1 MGNNSGSRIEELD
14 KLLKNIRTHIERE
27 FDMDVQ
33 GIEEEVKKTDKDEKV
48 IEKKIV
54 EDNPCQAL
62 NDASYEYLQLATELY
77 LLARMGNDIG
87 KVESRMKQLEDVLDS
102 LEKRCENKSKRK
114 EAVKR
119 IEEAENTVS
128 KAENIR
134 NDHPTIND
142 ILEKLDELD

>member
-1 MGNNSGSRIEELD
+1 MGNKSGSRIEELD
-14 KLLKNIRTHIERE
+14 KLLGNIRNHIERE

-48 IEKKIV
+48 IEKKLP

-62 NDASYEYLQLATELY
+62 IDASYEYLQLATELY
-77 LLARMGNDIG
+77 LLARMGNDIS
-87 KVESRMKQLEDVLDS
+87 KVESRMKQLEDVLED
-102 LEKRCENKSKRK
+102 LQKRCGDESKRK

-142 ILEKLDELD
+142 ILEKLDKLD

>member
-14 KLLKNIRTHIERE
+14 KLLGNIRTHIERE

-48 IEKKIV
+48 IEKKIA

-62 NDASYEYLQLATELY
+62 TDASYEYLQLATELY

-87 KVESRMKQLEDVLDS
+87 KVESRMKQLEEVLEG
-102 LEKRCENKSKRK
+102 LEKDCNNDSKRK

-142 ILEKLDELD
+142 ILEKLDKLD

>member
-1 MGNNSGSRIEELD
+1 MGNNSGSKIEELD
-14 KLLKNIRTHIERE
+14 KLLKNIRNHIERE

-33 GIEEEVKKTDKDEKV
+33 GIEEEVKKTDKDEKI

-62 NDASYEYLQLATELY
+62 TDASYEYLQLATELY

-87 KVESRMKQLEDVLDS
+87 KVESRMKQLEDVLDD

-119 IEEAENTVS
+119 TEEAENTVS